1 MQDSQPKPTRR
12 GFFFGFCITT
22 PLSLPQRYI
31 SNPLRLAKSRIMLG
45 VKRAPGNGGKGY
57 VMESVCYVQND
68 ICLLSLFA
76 SITMAFL
83 VMAPFAATRLLVLRM
98 RKDAIGKFQPA

>member
-1 MQDSQPKPTRR
+1 
-12 GFFFGFCITT
+12 
-22 PLSLPQRYI
+22 
-31 SNPLRLAKSRIMLG
+31 
-45 VKRAPGNGGKGY
+45 
-57 VMESVCYVQND
+57 MESVCYVQND

-98 RKDAIGKFQPA
+98 RKDAIGIFQPA

>member
-1 MQDSQPKPTRR
+1 
-12 GFFFGFCITT
+12 
-22 PLSLPQRYI
+22 
-31 SNPLRLAKSRIMLG
+31 
-45 VKRAPGNGGKGY
+45 
-57 VMESVCYVQND
+57 MEAVCYAQST

-98 RKDAIGKFQPA
+98 RKHAVGNLQPA